1 MTGGRTRRA
10 LVNPYLQL
18 LVGQLMI
25 TAAEVMLKKGATGSV
40 ATPGEAEVLGFTAL
54 TSGSTWLG
62 IVFYTLSF
70 LIWLHVLRLLP
81 LTQAY
86 ALASIVHVLVPTAAW
101 LFLNEVISSTRAA
114 GIALVLCGVV
124 LVATP
129 AAKAE
134 EEL

>member
-1 MTGGRTRRA
+1 MTAGRARRA

-18 LVGQLMI
+18 MAGQVMI
-25 TAAEVMLKKGATGSV
+25 TAAEVLLKKGATGSV
-40 ATPGEAEVLGFTAL
+40 AAAGESQLLGIMAL
-54 TSGSTWLG
+54 ASGTTWLG
-62 IVFYTLSF
+62 IFFYTISF

-114 GIALVLCGVV
+114 GIALVLGGVV
-124 LVATP
+124 LVAAP

>member
-1 MTGGRTRRA
+1 MTGGRARR
-10 LVNPYLQL
+10 LFVNPYLQL
-18 LVGQLMI
+18 IGGQLLI
-25 TAAEVMLKKGATGSV
+25 TTAEVLLKKGAVDSV
-40 ATPGEAEVLGFTAL
+40 AGSGQAEVLGVTAL
-54 TSGSTWLG
+54 ASGTTWLG
-62 IVFYTLSF
+62 IVFYTAAF

-81 LTQAY
+81 LTRAY

-101 LFLNEVISSTRAA
+101 LFLNEAISSIRAA

-124 LVATP
+124 LVAAP

>member
-1 MTGGRTRRA
+1 MTGGRARRLA
-10 LVNPYLQL
+10 LNPYLL
-18 LVGQLMI
+18 LLAGQVMI
-25 TAAEVMLKKGATGSV
+25 TAAEVLLKKGATAS
-40 ATPGEAEVLGFTAL
+40 GEAEVLGITAL
-54 TSGSTWLG
+54 GSGTTWLG
-62 IVFYTLSF
+62 ILFYTLSF
-70 LIWLHVLRLLP
+70 IIWLHALRLLP

-101 LFLNEVISSTRAA
+101 LFLNEIISVTRAA

-124 LVATP
+124 LVAAP

>member
-1 MTGGRTRRA
+1 MRGGRTRRA

-18 LVGQLMI
+18 MAGQVMI
-25 TAAEVMLKKGATGSV
+25 TAAEVLLKKGAAGSV
-40 ATPGEAEVLGFTAL
+40 GGAAEPEVLGITAL
-54 TSGSTWLG
+54 TSGTTWLG

-81 LTQAY
+81 LTRAY
-86 ALASIVHVLVPTAAW
+86 ALASVVHVLVPTAAW
-101 LFLNEVISSTRAA
+101 LFLNETISLTRAA
-114 GIALVLCGVV
+114 GIALALCGVV
-124 LVATP
+124 LVAAP

>member
-1 MTGGRTRRA
+1 MTGGRAHRA

-18 LVGQLMI
+18 IAGQVLI
-25 TAAEVMLKKGATGSV
+25 TAAEVLLKKGAAGSV
-40 ATPGEAEVLGFTAL
+40 AGANESEVLGVTAL
-54 TSGSTWLG
+54 TSGTTWLG
-62 IVFYTLSF
+62 IVLYTLSF

-81 LTQAY
+81 LTRAY
-86 ALASIVHVLVPTAAW
+86 ALASIVHVLVPAAAW
-101 LFLNEVISSTRAA
+101 MFLDETISLTRAA

-124 LVATP
+124 LVAAP

>member
-18 LVGQLMI
+18 LAGQVLI
-25 TAAEVMLKKGATGSV
+25 TAAEVLLKKGATGSI
-40 ATPGEAEVLGFTAL
+40 AASGEAEVLGFTAL
-54 TSGSTWLG
+54 TSGTTWLG

-114 GIALVLCGVV
+114 GIALVLCGIV
-124 LVATP
+124 LVAAP